1 MEKIPLPALLC
12 GMRQNVSIS
21 SAAFFNQIIHV
32 CCVILEALYPESPA
46 MFKENQTS
54 IHGNSQQRSYLSL
67 TYTELFM
74 VGLSTENITFGV
86 ECLSC
91 ISLVYFYWADLPE
104 KGWQDQDLYMLDM
117 RTFILANLLCCVIFF
132 WLCFFFLF
140 VFFYFIFQGSSM
152 GSLSDCQCI

>member
-1 MEKIPLPALLC
+1 
-12 GMRQNVSIS
+12 
-21 SAAFFNQIIHV
+21 
-32 CCVILEALYPESPA
+32 
-46 MFKENQTS
+46 
-54 IHGNSQQRSYLSL
+54 
-67 TYTELFM
+67 M

-132 WLCFFFLF
+132 LVVFFFFICIFL
-140 VFFYFIFQGSSM
+140 FYFLGLQHGVPE
-152 GSLSDCQCI
+152 